1 MLDRRRADR
10 LRGSGKGPRRRRRR
24 AGRARTA
31 AARWL
36 LPAAVEPRSGT
47 MGVSGQPKSEV
58 GRVALEMD
66 SGRDVGDASAG

>member
-10 LRGSGKGPRRRRRR
+10 LRGSGKGPRRRRW
-24 AGRARTA
+24 AGRAGKA

-36 LPAAVEPRSGT
+36 LPVVESRSGT
-47 MGVSGQPKSEV
+47 KGVSGQPKSEV

-66 SGRDVGDASAG
+66 SGRDVGDASTG

>member
-10 LRGSGKGPRRRRRR
+10 LRGSGKGPRRR

-36 LPAAVEPRSGT
+36 LPAAVVESRSGT